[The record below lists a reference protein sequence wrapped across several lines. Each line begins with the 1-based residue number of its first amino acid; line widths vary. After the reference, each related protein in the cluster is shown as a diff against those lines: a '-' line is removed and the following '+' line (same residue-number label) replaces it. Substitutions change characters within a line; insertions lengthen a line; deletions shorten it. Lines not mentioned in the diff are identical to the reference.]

1 MLICLL
7 SLSVITTQT
16 ADSSELSDSQIAD
29 ETLLPYFEALKNGDV
44 DSIKQY
50 LAGKM
55 LQRYR
60 VLLEQNKTYPDY
72 LRNYYNGTEFSIVE
86 VQLVDNDI
94 LASVIIAFP
103 GKESVRSGY
112 YLRKYNDTG
121 SGTGVTNG
129 TWKIVRQIDA

>member
-112 YLRKYNDTG
+112 YLRKYNNIG
-121 SGTGVTNG
+121 SGVGVTNG